1 MSYIP
6 KDVCFDNEGRQKL
19 IDGITIISKAV
30 KSTLGPEG
38 NTVLIESPEHVNN
51 ITVTKDGVTVA
62 RSIELDD
69 PVSNLA
75 IQMMKDAANRTA
87 NSAGD
92 GTTTAIVLTEAIIVE
107 GQKVLN
113 KNHNT
118 IEVIRSINR
127 HKDKV
132 FEYLKSASK
141 KVNKKKLLDVAT
153 ISANNDR
160 ELGKIISQAYNK
172 VGKDGVVTVEKSM
185 TSETY
190 SEITNGIKINRGYS
204 SNLFINDQKKDECIL
219 DNVKV
224 LVCDSEISNI
234 LQIENILKPIIN
246 NNDKLLIIGTC
257 TTNVINT
264 LAANVVR
271 NGLKF
276 CNIQPPQFGYKQHE
290 LMQDIALAVGAKYFS
305 EKTGDDL
312 SLITPNDLGHANK
325 IIVGQQ
331 STVILKENIINNEIQ
346 KRIAE
351 LKVQQD
357 TTTDSSQRIFINER
371 IANIEQ
377 IEAEDK
383 KLKLERKIEEP
394 EDINIFNNL
403 NSNSEKR
410 EWKGNPW
417 SIVRMVD
424 N

>member
-141 KVNKKKLLDVAT
+141 KVNKKKT
-153 ISANNDR
+153 IRCCNN
-160 ELGKIISQAYNK
+160 I
-172 VGKDGVVTVEKSM
+172 
-185 TSETY
+185 
-190 SEITNGIKINRGYS
+190 
-204 SNLFINDQKKDECIL
+204 C
-219 DNVKV
+219 
-224 LVCDSEISNI
+224 
-234 LQIENILKPIIN
+234 
-246 NNDKLLIIGTC
+246 
-257 TTNVINT
+257 
-264 LAANVVR
+264 
-271 NGLKF
+271 
-276 CNIQPPQFGYKQHE
+276 KQ
-290 LMQDIALAVGAKYFS
+290 
-305 EKTGDDL
+305 
-312 SLITPNDLGHANK
+312 
-325 IIVGQQ
+325 
-331 STVILKENIINNEIQ
+331 
-346 KRIAE
+346 
-351 LKVQQD
+351 
-357 TTTDSSQRIFINER
+357 
-371 IANIEQ
+371 
-377 IEAEDK
+377 
-383 KLKLERKIEEP
+383 
-394 EDINIFNNL
+394 
-403 NSNSEKR
+403 
-410 EWKGNPW
+410 
-417 SIVRMVD
+417 
-424 N
+424 